1 MRALAASTTVF
12 DPYRAGIALGEAL
25 AAIAPEVV
33 LLFSSTHYSVPELLE
48 GLHDALER
56 DGVIVVGNSGNGV
69 YATAG
74 PKDHGAVA
82 LGLNSDG
89 AVRWALESLDGLDDE
104 LEARFAALMG
114 RLVAGGQSP
123 RLGFLVSDFRVDA
136 SRIEALLGRFA
147 SFPVVGGLAT
157 DSRQRSECFLYVGRR
172 VVSDAL
178 AVLVAYGDLRF
189 SIALGHSP
197 QTVGRTGVVEEA
209 RGTQLIRIDGVS
221 AMEFIER
228 ETGKP
233 VLQSDRGILSM
244 ELRDPQA
251 ADEKRLRT
259 IVRDF
264 PAQHGALGLF
274 GGIAKGHTV
283 QLCLAR
289 AEDMVGEVHALAKAE
304 AEAAHGK
311 DIAAALVISCSG
323 RKFLLGAQ
331 IEHEVSALTSAFSAD
346 LPVAGFLSAGE
357 IGPLRRG
364 DAYTRNL
371 FHNMTY
377 VLLLIER

>member
-25 AAIAPEVV
+25 APIAPEVV

-69 YATAG
+69 YATDG
-74 PKDHGAVA
+74 PHDHGAVA
-82 LGLNSDG
+82 LALNSDG

-104 LEARFAALMG
+104 LEARFEALMG
-114 RLVAGGQSP
+114 RLGAGGQTP
-123 RLGFLVSDFRVDA
+123 RLGFLISDFRVDA
-136 SRIEALLGRFA
+136 SRIEALLGRCA
-147 SFPVVGGLAT
+147 DFPVIGGLAT
-157 DSRQRSECFLYVGRR
+157 DSRQRSDCFVYVGRT
-172 VVSDAL
+172 VASDAL
-178 AVLVAYGDLRF
+178 AVLAAYGDLRF
-189 SIALGHSP
+189 SIALGNSP
-197 QTVGRTGVVEEA
+197 QTVGRVGVVEEA
-209 RGTQLIRIDGVS
+209 RGTQLLRIDGVS

-233 VLQSDRGILSM
+233 VLQTDRGVLSIQ
-244 ELRDPQA
+244 LRDPQA

-264 PAQHGALGLF
+264 PSDHGALGLF

-283 QLCLAR
+283 QVCLAR
-289 AEDMVGEVHALAKAE
+289 AEDMVDEVRALAQ

-331 IEHEVSALTSAFSAD
+331 IENEVSALTSTFAAD